1 MENYHKYNY
10 NTKPYRKTQY
20 IQRKSFNFHKRKSN
34 SDFYAYEDDYFQK
47 NYKIN
52 KDIQKTTFNKLNST
66 EKNQKEESAKKVK
79 SSNNFDNSNALNDDI
94 ISNTQLNENKGNE
107 ITKTKNK
114 DNNKDK
120 LYDNELNPKG
130 NKSLNKYKK
139 ICLPQSQAKQQQHQ
153 IIMHYNLNYNNNI
166 SNKSNNIN
174 IHNINNMSYY
184 HNYIPF
190 TFSNS
195 INNYYINNNIIIY
208 NNAIKKPNINPNHN
222 PYQNKQPDLPSI
234 LSSYANLKNS
244 YLNAN
249 QILNPYLIGP
259 NYLNILFSRNEEQDE
274 NAKNN
279 NEVLD
284 AKKEN
289 TCILE
294 INVKISKNKTYNFIL
309 KRFDDLFETVQIFCQ
324 INELDTNLYM
334 PIIVNIIKALNSIYG
349 IYNLKLNEKEIQK
362 LILLKY
368 FYCNYEKNNSI

>member
-1 MENYHKYNY
+1 MENCHKYNY
-10 NTKPYRKTQY
+10 NTKPYRKTQN
-20 IQRKSFNFHKRKSN
+20 IQRKSFNFHKRKFN

-52 KDIQKTTFNKLNST
+52 KDIQKTTFNNINPT

-79 SSNNFDNSNALNDDI
+79 SSNNFDKNNALNDYI
-94 ISNTQLNENKGNE
+94 ISITKLSENKGNK
-107 ITKTKNK
+107 ITKTKSK
-114 DNNKDK
+114 DNIKDK
-120 LYDNELNPKG
+120 LYDKELNPKG
-130 NKSLNKYKK
+130 NKTLNTYKK
-139 ICLPQSQAKQQQHQ
+139 ICLPQSQTKPQQHQ
-153 IIMHYNLNYNNNI
+153 IISYYNLNYNNNI
-166 SNKSNNIN
+166 SNNVNNIN

-208 NNAIKKPNINPNHN
+208 NNAIKKQNINPNHN

-234 LSSYANLKNS
+234 LSSYTNLKNA
-244 YLNAN
+244 YLNGN
-249 QILNPYLIGP
+249 PIINPYLIGQ
-259 NYLNILFSRNEEQDE
+259 NYLNILFSRNDEQDE
-274 NAKNN
+274 NEKNN
-279 NEVLD
+279 DEILN

-294 INVKISKNKTYNFIL
+294 INVKISKDKSYNFIL

-362 LILLKY
+362 LLLLKY
-368 FYCNYEKNNSI
+368 YYFNSEKNNSI

>member
-1 MENYHKYNY
+1 
-10 NTKPYRKTQY
+10 
-20 IQRKSFNFHKRKSN
+20 
-34 SDFYAYEDDYFQK
+34 
-47 NYKIN
+47 
-52 KDIQKTTFNKLNST
+52 
-66 EKNQKEESAKKVK
+66 
-79 SSNNFDNSNALNDDI
+79 
-94 ISNTQLNENKGNE
+94 
-107 ITKTKNK
+107 
-114 DNNKDK
+114 
-120 LYDNELNPKG
+120 
-130 NKSLNKYKK
+130 
-139 ICLPQSQAKQQQHQ
+139 
-153 IIMHYNLNYNNNI
+153 MHYNLNYNNNI
-166 SNKSNNIN
+166 SNNANNIN

-244 YLNAN
+244 YLNGN

-274 NAKNN
+274 NAENN
-279 NEVLD
+279 DEVLD

-294 INVKISKNKTYNFIL
+294 INVKISKDKTYNFIL

-324 INELDTNLYM
+324 INELDTNLYI

-362 LILLKY
+362 LLLLKY